1 MERLTTMNNNMYLT
15 KIVAASLLG
24 DGCVHI
30 PKDGSINAKYTQSK
44 TIPHID
50 YVDWMCERLEQIT
63 HVNRSNYQPKMLN
76 AKECIQIQTR
86 CHPFY
91 TKFRQRMYGTG
102 VKCVDPHYL
111 TLLDWEFLAVW
122 YQEDGTMNIRQRA
135 RDKTPDI
142 QISIAT
148 NCFSYGDQM
157 LLKEALKE
165 KLDLEWNIRSYT
177 NKNGNRLYTLHLLR
191 KCADTFIDKINQFI
205 VPSFQYKC
213 SYDKLLIKQDGDI
226 V

>member
-24 DGCVHI
+24 DGCVHV
-30 PKDGSINAKYTQSK
+30 PPDGSINAKYTQNK
-44 TIPHID
+44 IVPHAD
-50 YVDWMCERLEQIT
+50 YVDWLCERLEQIT
-63 HVNRSNYQPKMLN
+63 HVNRHEYQPKMEN
-76 AKECIQIQTR
+76 ANKIIQFSTR

-91 TKFRQRMYGTG
+91 TKFRERMYGTG

-122 YQEDGTMNIRQRA
+122 YQEDGTMNVRQRP

-142 QISIAT
+142 QISLAT
-148 NCFSYGDQM
+148 NCFGYGDQ
-157 LLKEALKE
+157 LLLRDALKE
-165 KLDLEWNIRSYT
+165 KLNLEWNIRSYT
-177 NKNGNRLYTLHLLR
+177 NKKGYRKYTLHLYR
-191 KCADTFIDKINQFI
+191 KCADVFMENISKYI

-213 SYDKLLIKQDGDI
+213 SYDKHRLTAVEDI